1 MIFAH
6 LDTKNRLNYNMTL
19 SSIKSVKRSANNAR
33 PAPSPVYVDVSFCG
47 DRSGSMASTRG
58 GSQEGAVAYMQQ
70 QKETAEK
77 LNPSSGSH
85 LEFVSFDNVS
95 FILYSGEAT
104 NVTDIDLRNVREGME
119 PRSMT
124 RLFDTVIETLKR
136 QIARIDDKISSLP
149 KSVRDT
155 IKENPWMIG
164 TSCAIMTDGIDN
176 LSTHGFKECKD
187 LIKLYKSRYNGS
199 AMFIGANI
207 DAEFTANRMGINK
220 DFALQMG
227 PDRNS
232 SINAVKAVASAQTR
246 SISSIPNEVGGS
258 LGGGTGFS
266 QLEREVSCMQN
277 VVVAEAGPSNTG
289 CSLGGG
295 YFGSYQDDGSGR
307 S

>member
-1 MIFAH
+1 
-6 LDTKNRLNYNMTL
+6 MTL
-19 SSIKSVKRSANNAR
+19 SSIKSVKRDTYKVR

-47 DRSGSMASTRG
+47 DRSGSMSSTRG

-70 QKETAEK
+70 QTETAEK
-77 LNPSSGSH
+77 LNTPSGSH

-95 FILYSGEAT
+95 SVIYSGEAT
-104 NVTDIDLRNVREGME
+104 NVTDVDLQNVREGME

-136 QIARIDDKISSLP
+136 QMARIDEKISSFP

-176 LSTHGFKECKD
+176 LSIHGFKDCKD
-187 LIKLYKSRYNGS
+187 LIELYKTKYNGS

-227 PDRNS
+227 SDRNS
-232 SINAVKAVASAQTR
+232 SINAVKAVASAQIR
-246 SISSIPNEVGGS
+246 SISSTPCEVGGS
-258 LGGGTGFS
+258 LGGCGFS
-266 QLEREVSCMQN
+266 QLERDVSCSQN
-277 VVVAEAGPSNTG
+277 VVVADAGPINTG
-289 CSLGGG
+289 GSLG
-295 YFGSYQDDGSGR
+295 SASCM
-307 S
+307 